1 MQREDQ
7 AEPSKASVGVGPPVA
22 PDEAGT
28 SSQNMKAIAAM
39 VAATMAFTMGDAA
52 MKLVS
57 SAMPTGQA
65 VFLRCSGSVL
75 MVAIAAAYA
84 GVLGTIRQALVPL
97 MAWRSLGDAG
107 SALFFQSALPRMT
120 FADIMGV
127 LQLTPLA
134 LTAASAIF
142 LGANVGWR
150 RWCAVGAGLAGAM
163 LVIKPGSTTF
173 NVFALFAVMTVL
185 CGTLRDIAT
194 RRIQG
199 TISPLII
206 ILLSQSLVA
215 LCALGLA
222 VAETWVWPSLSH
234 VLLLIFAAATTL
246 IGHLWIIKSLRIGDI
261 ATVAPFRYA
270 GIVWAILLGVM
281 LWGEFPDALSLLG
294 IAILIAAGLYTFHRE
309 RQHRRGT

>member
-1 MQREDQ
+1 MQRKDQ
-7 AEPSKASVGVGPPVA
+7 AEPSKAPVDVVPPVA
-22 PDEAGT
+22 SDQTVT
-28 SSQNMKAIAAM
+28 SPQNIMAIAAM

-57 SAMPTGQA
+57 TAVPTGQA

-75 MVAIAAAYA
+75 MVAVAAAYA

-127 LQLTPLA
+127 LQLTPLT

-142 LGANVGWR
+142 LGAHVGWR
-150 RWCAVGAGLAGAM
+150 RWCAVGAGLVGAM

-185 CGTLRDIAT
+185 CGTLRDLTT
-194 RRIQG
+194 RRMQG

-206 ILLSQSLVA
+206 MLLSQSVVA
-215 LCALGLA
+215 VGALALA
-222 VAETWVWPSLSH
+222 LAETWVWPPFHH
-234 VLLLIFAAATTL
+234 VLLLLFAAAATL

-270 GIVWAILLGVM
+270 GIVWAILLGLM
-281 LWGEFPDALSLLG
+281 LWGEVPDALSLLG

-309 RQHRRGT
+309 RQHRQRP